1 MRRMRW
7 LLACGLALTTQ
18 QATAADLPDMFLRG
32 SNTVITAPGG
42 TNWEGFYAGGHVGR
56 AWTGTDFANSTQ
68 SLIAFMLRNTTIENE
83 NAVSRWTTLGKS
95 DINGTSYGAFAGY
108 QTQWEG
114 AVVGIEGTYN
124 RTSLENQATDTM
136 ARQFSTSDGF
146 SNNVQVTATSQI
158 RITDYGTVRAKG
170 GWAAGNVMPYG
181 FLGLAMGR
189 ADVTRSARVIASGFD
204 ISGAGNPPY
213 SADLTKSEFKNGAF
227 AYGYTFGFG
236 VDWAVMQ
243 SIFLRAEYE
252 YIQFGQFNDLKTYIQ
267 TARIGAGI
275 KF

>member
-1 MRRMRW
+1 MRW
-7 LLACGLALTTQ
+7 LVCGLAMIAQ
-18 QATAADLPDMFLRG
+18 QAAAGDLPDMFLRG

-42 TNWEGFYAGGHVGR
+42 TNWEGFYVGGHVGR
-56 AWTGTDFANSTQ
+56 AWTGTDFGNATQ
-68 SLIAFMLRNTTIENE
+68 SLIAFML
-83 NAVSRWTTLGKS
+83 LGKG
-95 DINGTSYGAFAGY
+95 DINGTSYGGFVGY

-114 AVVGIEGTYN
+114 AVIGVEAGYN
-124 RTSLENQATDTM
+124 RTNLDNEASDTM
-136 ARQFSTSDGF
+136 RRLFSTSDGYT
-146 SNNVQVTATSQI
+146 NDVQVTATSRI

-181 FLGLAMGR
+181 FLGLAIGR
-189 ADVTRSARVIASGFD
+189 ADVTRSARVIASGTD

-213 SADLTKSEFKNGAF
+213 DADLTRSESKTGAF
-227 AYGYTFGFG
+227 AYGYTFGLG

-243 SIFLRAEYE
+243 NIFLRAEYE
-252 YIQFGQFNDLKTYIQ
+252 YIQFGAFNDLKTYIQ